1 MGDSKKTYPEA
12 SAIPVS
18 EESFPAP
25 SASTHAR
32 LSARE
37 LFLYDEDDAR
47 TRVCGIPDGQ
57 VAAVVI
63 GSLLFALATVGVEQA
78 WREVS
83 AREEAL
89 QAAALHVQ
97 LVAEEEV
104 SDALMVSPA
113 NPTDMSGAQ
122 AAVEALAA
130 PYGEGVAV
138 SVAMLDGTGS
148 FDINGDASMQ
158 SASMIKLAVL
168 AEYLREVDDG
178 LLSSEET
185 YTLAASDL
193 VGGSGSM
200 QDDPV
205 GTVYT
210 LDEVAR
216 RMIAASDNVAT
227 NVLIDR
233 MGVAACQARVEDLGL
248 GGTKVAHKLM
258 IAAND
263 GSLNMIS
270 ANDAVRLLAG
280 VGRATIA
287 SPESCG
293 SAVEYL
299 LDQEDDEGLVQG
311 LPEDVAFGHKTGSLD
326 GIRHDGGIVFA
337 EHPYAICVLTR
348 GLGDE
353 AANALMARISAAVYD
368 ELG

>member
-1 MGDSKKTYPEA
+1 MEKAATCTY
-12 SAIPVS
+12 
-18 EESFPAP
+18 
-25 SASTHAR
+25 
-32 LSARE
+32 
-37 LFLYDEDDAR
+37 
-47 TRVCGIPDGQ
+47 GIPDGQ

-63 GSLLFALATVGVEQA
+63 GSLLLGLATVGGEQA
-78 WREVS
+78 WRGAA

-89 QAAALHVQ
+89 RAAALHAQ
-97 LVAEEEV
+97 LVAEEEA
-104 SDALMVSPA
+104 SDALVVSPA
-113 NPTDMSGAQ
+113 SPTDMSGAR
-122 AAVEALAA
+122 AAAEALAA

-138 SVAMLDGTGS
+138 SVSMLDGTGS

-168 AEYLREVDDG
+168 AEYLREVDAG

-205 GTVYT
+205 GTEYP

-216 RMIAASDNVAT
+216 RMIAESDNVAT

-233 MGVAACQARVEDLGL
+233 MGVDACQARAEDLGL
-248 GGTKVAHKLM
+248 AGTTVAHKLM
-258 IAAND
+258 VAAAD
-263 GSLNMIS
+263 GAYNMIS

-280 VGRATIA
+280 VGRGTIA
-287 SPESCG
+287 SAEGCG
-293 SAVEYL
+293 RAVEYL
-299 LDQEDDEGLVQG
+299 LGQEDDEGLVEG

-326 GIRHDGGIVFA
+326 GIRHDGGIVYG
-337 EHPYAICVLTR
+337 EHPYAICVLTA
-348 GLGDE
+348 GLGDDE
-353 AANALMARISAAVYD
+353 ANALMARISAAVYA